1 MGHHL
6 VAVGDLHLPNFSAW
20 NGVLDSSIHPVSFTV
35 RLGEYLR
42 LAEILL
48 DQPRHVLLDLQSVGI
63 LKEFYSNG
71 RLGMLWSPNTYQLS
85 IILPTSAG
93 FMLKKEVKSAHHT
106 SCFLY
111 VNS

>member
-93 FMLKKEVKSAHHT
+93 FMLKKEVKSAHHA